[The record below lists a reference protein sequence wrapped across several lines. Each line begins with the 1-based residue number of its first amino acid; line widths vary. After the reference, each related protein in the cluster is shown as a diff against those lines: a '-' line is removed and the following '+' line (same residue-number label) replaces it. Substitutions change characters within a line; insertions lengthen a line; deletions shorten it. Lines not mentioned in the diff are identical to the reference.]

1 MANHLQFIG
10 ASIGFYRTSLTLLVQ
25 EKRSAE
31 NGQWR
36 IFRQFFKKIFF
47 DWFFSKVNH
56 KRTPLFFVVSHGEH
70 VSKVIHFGEKVQN
83 HKKICQKSW
92 LFRKNLIFV
101 TSNSPHFWW
110 SIHAPALRPFYGY
123 WVKKSKTFD
132 FVAVFQKMSTRD
144 VFCQA
149 YTWYPKFFYV
159 KKTKIFKLWFLAQK
173 VFKMA

>member
-31 NGQWR
+31 NGQK
-36 IFRQFFKKIFF
+36 IFSTIFKKNFF
-47 DWFFSKVNH
+47 DWFLLKVNH
-56 KRTPLFFVVSHGEH
+56 NRTPLFFGVSHGEH

-101 TSNSPHFWW
+101 TSTFPHFGGLYMRLPYVLLW
-110 SIHAPALRPFYGY
+110 LLGET
-123 WVKKSKTFD
+123 V
-132 FVAVFQKMSTRD
+132 QD
-144 VFCQA
+144 VWFCGNFSENVN
-149 YTWYPKFFYV
+149 KGCFLSGV
-159 KKTKIFKLWFLAQK
+159 HMISKIFLC
-173 VFKMA
+173 